1 MAAGKLYKD
10 IPRMIF
16 MIQVIEQY
24 NNQLQ
29 LGAEEDIVWLK
40 EKVNNLLTIKDTNK
54 KNPSAEKSDD
64 IKYLNLLVMV
74 IKPRKYINHIIII
87 IQFINFMF
95 RFFDFFAFNDPS
107 GTDGYDFRHLRLL
120 FGLAGKH
127 DPALGLL
134 LRFQTLDYDSVSQ
147 RFDVHNF
154 CA

>member
-54 KNPSAEKSDD
+54 LIADFIECVDIVNKYYDAIDPEWKKSI
-64 IKYLNLLVMV
+64 IKAIEND
-74 IKPRKYINHIIII
+74 RK
-87 IQFINFMF
+87 
-95 RFFDFFAFNDPS
+95 D
-107 GTDGYDFRHLRLL
+107 
-120 FGLAGKH
+120 
-127 DPALGLL
+127 
-134 LRFQTLDYDSVSQ
+134 
-147 RFDVHNF
+147 
-154 CA
+154 